1 MIASLL
7 LDVVTVAAGSEKIT
21 IDDIEARFRKLQ
33 GDATGAVK
41 TAGPPTIGLAA
52 LGAVLLLLTMY
63 FLGRRKG
70 RRQAPVLEICR
81 TV

>member
-21 IDDIEARFRKLQ
+21 IDDIEARFRRLQ
-33 GDATGAVK
+33 GEATDAVK

-52 LGAVLLLLTMY
+52 LGAVLLLLAMY
-63 FLGRRKG
+63 YFGRRRG
-70 RRQAPVLEICR
+70 RQQAPVLEICR
-81 TV
+81 TI